1 MRKENASATDVARFG
16 FDTKQCTVH
25 DFFDGAR
32 QIQKGKA
39 NLSKPYIS
47 LLINSRYKRHDN

>member
-1 MRKENASATDVARFG
+1 MRQKKMRLQQTLPDLDLIQNS
-16 FDTKQCTVH
+16 VH

-32 QIQKGKA
+32 QIQKDKA